1 MVSDIIAFGDGF
13 FWKAN
18 KSSFVAASKS
28 AGCSVVVSSMA
39 MIVEE
44 LLAIAEGHG

>member
-18 KSSFVAASKS
+18 KSSFVAASRS
-28 AGCSVVVSSMA
+28 AGA
-39 MIVEE
+39 KK
-44 LLAIAEGHG
+44 LAVQHAKHLENDVH